1 MGARSAGHHHL
12 DLRGTGLTTEIVA
25 RAINRLE
32 VMSAGEALSIQVD
45 AEEAIDN
52 DLRSWCEAT
61 GNHLIRVEDVEESRI
76 YVIEKGISMSV
87 VHRLALVISSPEHD
101 HLEAPLSLSLA
112 AALEGVDVSIFFEGP
127 AVRLLAAASEVGSRL
142 WFRRARSRT
151 LSEAHARLQQ
161 IHDLGGHLYA
171 SERAL
176 AEFGLAGETLAFDR
190 VTHAEY
196 LTFLPVMEEADIQ
209 LLA

>member
-1 MGARSAGHHHL
+1 MGARNAGHHHL

-25 RAINRLE
+25 RAINRLDA
-32 VMSAGEALSIQVD
+32 MSPGEALSIQVD
-45 AEEAIDN
+45 AGEAIDN

-61 GNHLIRVEDVEESRI
+61 GNHLVRVEDVGDSRI
-76 YVIEKGISMSV
+76 YVIEKGVSMTV
-87 VHRLALVISSPEHD
+87 VHRLALVVSSSAHD

-127 AVRLLAAASEVGSRL
+127 AVCLLTAAPAQGA
-142 WFRRARSRT
+142 RRWLRRSRSRA
-151 LSEAHARLQQ
+151 LSEAHDRLHQ

-176 AEFGLAGETLAFDR
+176 GEFDLSAAELAFER
-190 VTHAEY
+190 IIHAEY